1 MAIYRFQV
9 KDSTKNMTSA
19 IDHFDYVRREGEFA
33 PDHHDYINRDGN
45 FSNKEK
51 YEDLVY
57 KENCNMP
64 MFAKEDPMIFWKSSE
79 AFERDNGKTYTEF
92 EISLPH
98 EFTNTE
104 NIKLAKEFFNNIF
117 GKDFVYSF
125 ALHRKESSKDGID
138 NIHVHCMFCERKL
151 DGIERDPKTFFK
163 RANPKNV
170 RAGGC
175 KKDRK
180 WNAKNMPTIYR
191 KKWEVFLNK
200 ELEKHGIEKVSCE
213 TLKTQREVA
222 LKKGDKLKAE
232 LLDREPV
239 NINGMI
245 LMKLEKSGIESL
257 KEWEKEELENFERL
271 KEIKKIKE
279 EIYSYKLEMVKE
291 ETLDLSNEKDK
302 AKFNI
307 ENYIDQEALINYH
320 EKNIDKYT
328 ENISSDKLREIT
340 LDQMTKGEHS
350 KHLKEQEKYEELK
363 KERELTKEEEQLYL
377 DSARYTAKYKYDEKI
392 LGKVEAIEGKVK
404 EKYLGMIAQER
415 EKIDEIEKNSISIEV
430 IKIKDNTLILDTFEK
445 VKDEARKNI
454 SHLRTKQ
461 EEIKEIKKNLNEVY
475 NEKGKDFAFNLSSKG
490 EYLKDKRL
498 LEKLEDKINA
508 LQELRDKAGLFNF
521 KEKNSI
527 NNQVKAEEIKYKEL
541 QDKILEI
548 EGKDITKELKKIEET
563 FKKAMRNINRQE
575 REVSKAVA
583 FNYEKISIASKID
596 MELFSTQEKIA
607 VDLVKDEKTE
617 IEEFSERVEKVFFQE
632 AGKNILEVQEKNIKD
647 KALDKAVEELNKN
660 IDNNTQGTTSDLEE
674 KLLDKNLRNIKENSF
689 KNDRY
694 KYDLEQLKNLKDNE
708 KEEIYKVLNKKIK
721 EHQTKNY
728 EKLRIYKEIMEN
740 LKQPDQI
747 KEIKIQMKLTS
758 DNIKLYK
765 EIGSLADKYLIT
777 EKIKAIKEQV
787 KSKIKGKNKG
797 KEPSQ
802 TAIRRPTRLKGMKDV
817 ELNKDKRDKED
828 IEGTLQNL
836 LKAKVKEEEYER

>member
-1 MAIYRFQV
+1 MAIYRFQIT
-9 KDSTKNMTSA
+9 DSTKNKTSA
-19 IDHFDYVRREGEFA
+19 IDHFDYVRREGKFA
-33 PDHHDYINRDGN
+33 PDHHDYINREGN
-45 FSNKEK
+45 FSNKAK

-64 MFAKEDPMIFWKSSE
+64 MFAKEDPMVFWKSSE

-117 GKDFVYSF
+117 GKDFIYSF

-138 NIHVHCMFCERKL
+138 NVHVHCMFCERKL

-328 ENISSDKLREIT
+328 ENISPDKLREIT

-392 LGKVEAIEGKVK
+392 LGKVVAIEGKVK
-404 EKYLGMIAQER
+404 EKYLRMIAQER
-415 EKIDEIEKNSISIEV
+415 EKIDEIEKNSISIEA

-475 NEKGKDFAFNLSSKG
+475 NEKGKDFAYNLISKG
-490 EYLKDKRL
+490 EYLKNKRL
-498 LEKLEDKINA
+498 FEKSKNKLNA
-508 LQELRDKAGLFNF
+508 LQELRDKAGLFDFNAKKSIDKDIANEKLKNF
-521 KEKNSI
+521 
-527 NNQVKAEEIKYKEL
+527 EIKERL
-541 QDKILEI
+541 NKIEA
-548 EGKDITKELKKIEET
+548 KDITKELKKVEES
-563 FKKAMRNINRQE
+563 FKNAVRNINKQE

-583 FNYEKISIASKID
+583 FNFEKISIVSKID
-596 MELFSTQEKIA
+596 MELFSTQEKIV
-607 VDLVKDEKTE
+607 VDLVKDEKVE
-617 IEEFSERVEKVFFQE
+617 IEEFSKKVEKVFFQE
-632 AGKNILEVQEKNIKD
+632 ASKNILEVQEKDIKD
-647 KALDKAVEELNKN
+647 KAFNKAVEELNKN
-660 IDNNTQGTTSDLEE
+660 IAENTQGTTSDIEE
-674 KLLDKNLRNIKENSF
+674 KLLDKNLRNIKEKKF

-694 KYDLEQLKNLKDNE
+694 KYELEQLKNLKDDE
-708 KEEIYKVLNKKIK
+708 KEVVYMALNKKIK

-728 EKLRIYKEIMEN
+728 EKLRIYKEIIEN
-740 LKQPDQI
+740 SKQPEQI

-758 DNIKLYK
+758 DSIKLYK
-765 EIGSLADKYLIT
+765 EIGTLADKYLMTDKIET
-777 EKIKAIKEQV
+777 LKEKAKE
-787 KSKIKGKNKG
+787 KSKNISRGM
-797 KEPSQ
+797 EPVRK
-802 TAIRRPTRLKGMKDV
+802 RREDHVRGMKDI
-817 ELNKDKRDKED
+817 ELNKKKKDKED
-828 IEGTLQNL
+828 IEGTLQSL
-836 LKAKVKEEEYER
+836 LKTKEDEYER

>member
-1 MAIYRFQV
+1 MAIYRFQI
-9 KDSTKNMTSA
+9 KDSTKNKTSA
-19 IDHFDYVRREGEFA
+19 IDHFDYVRREGKFA
-33 PDHHDYINRDGN
+33 PDHHDYINREGN

-79 AFERDNGKTYTEF
+79 AFERDNGRTYTEF

-98 EFTNTE
+98 EFTDNE
-104 NIKLAKEFFNNIF
+104 NIKLAKEFLNDIF
-117 GKDFVYSF
+117 GKDFIYSF

-328 ENISSDKLREIT
+328 ENISPDKLREIT

-392 LGKVEAIEGKVK
+392 LGKVVAIEGKVK

-415 EKIDEIEKNSISIEV
+415 EKIDEIEKNSISIEA

-475 NEKGKDFAFNLSSKG
+475 NEKGKDFAYNLISKG
-490 EYLKDKRL
+490 EYLKNKRL
-498 LEKLEDKINA
+498 FEKSKNKLNA
-508 LQELRDKAGLFNF
+508 LQELRDKAGLFDFNAKKSIDKDIANEKLKNF
-521 KEKNSI
+521 
-527 NNQVKAEEIKYKEL
+527 EIKERL
-541 QDKILEI
+541 NKIEA
-548 EGKDITKELKKIEET
+548 KDITKELKKVEES
-563 FKKAMRNINRQE
+563 FKNAVRNINKQE

-583 FNYEKISIASKID
+583 FNFEKISIVSKID
-596 MELFSTQEKIA
+596 MELFSTQEKIV
-607 VDLVKDEKTE
+607 VDLVKDEKVE
-617 IEEFSERVEKVFFQE
+617 IEEFSKKVEKVFFQE
-632 AGKNILEVQEKNIKD
+632 ASKNILEVQEKDIKD
-647 KALDKAVEELNKN
+647 KAFNKAVEELNKN
-660 IDNNTQGTTSDLEE
+660 IAENTQGTTSDIEE
-674 KLLDKNLRNIKENSF
+674 KLLDKNLRNIKEKKF

-694 KYDLEQLKNLKDNE
+694 KYELEQLKNLKDDE
-708 KEEIYKVLNKKIK
+708 KEVVYMALNKKIK

-728 EKLRIYKEIMEN
+728 EKLRIYKEIIEN
-740 LKQPDQI
+740 SKQPEQI

-758 DNIKLYK
+758 DSIKLYK
-765 EIGSLADKYLIT
+765 EIGTLADKYLMTDKIET
-777 EKIKAIKEQV
+777 LKEKAKE
-787 KSKIKGKNKG
+787 KSKNISRGM
-797 KEPSQ
+797 EPVRK
-802 TAIRRPTRLKGMKDV
+802 RREDHVRGMKDI
-817 ELNKDKRDKED
+817 ELNKKKKDKED
-828 IEGTLQNL
+828 IEGTLQSL
-836 LKAKVKEEEYER
+836 LKTKEDEYER

>member
-19 IDHFDYVRREGEFA
+19 IDHFDYVRREGKFA
-33 PDHHDYINRDGN
+33 PDHHDYINREGN

-79 AFERDNGKTYTEF
+79 AFERDNGRTYTEF
-92 EISLPH
+92 EISLPY
-98 EFTNTE
+98 EFTDIE
-104 NIKLAKEFFNNIF
+104 NIKLAKEFLNDTF

-180 WNAKNMPTIYR
+180 WNAKNMPTVYR

-213 TLKTQREVA
+213 SLNTQREEA

-245 LMKLEKSGIESL
+245 LIKLEKNGIESL

-279 EIYSYKLEMVKE
+279 EIYSYKVEMVKE

-350 KHLKEQEKYEELK
+350 KHLKEQMKYEELK
-363 KERELTKEEEQLYL
+363 KERELTKEEEQFYL

-392 LGKVEAIEGKVK
+392 LGKVITVEEKIK
-404 EKYLGMIAQER
+404 EKYLGMISKER
-415 EKIDEIEKNSISIEV
+415 EKIDEIEKNSISIEA
-430 IKIKDNTLILDTFEK
+430 IKIRDNTLILDIFEK

-454 SHLRTKQ
+454 SNLRTKQ
-461 EEIKEIKKNLNEVY
+461 EEIKEIKKNLNEIYEENVKEFSY
-475 NEKGKDFAFNLSSKG
+475 NLASQG
-490 EYLKDKRL
+490 EYLKDKKL
-498 LEKLEDKINA
+498 LAKSEDKLNA
-508 LQELRDKAGLFNF
+508 LQELRDKTGLFDFNT
-521 KEKNSI
+521 KKSIDKDIANEKLKNL
-527 NNQVKAEEIKYKEL
+527 EIKERL
-541 QDKILEI
+541 NKIEA
-548 EGKDITKELKKIEET
+548 KDITKELKKVEGS
-563 FKKAMRNINRQE
+563 FKNAMRNINRQE

-596 MELFSTQEKIA
+596 IELFSTQEKIA
-607 VDLVKDEKTE
+607 VDLMKDEKIE
-617 IEEFSERVEKVFFQE
+617 IEEFSKRVEKVFFQE
-632 AGKNILEVQEKNIKD
+632 AGKNILEVQEKDLKD
-647 KALDKAVEELNKN
+647 KALDKAIEEFNKN
-660 IDNNTQGTTSDLEE
+660 ISNNTQGMTSDLEE
-674 KLLDKNLRNIKENSF
+674 KLLDKNLRNIKENRF

-708 KEEIYKVLNKKIK
+708 KEEIYMVLNKKIK

-728 EKLRIYKEIMEN
+728 EKLRIYKEIIEN
-740 LKQPDQI
+740 SKQPDQI

-758 DNIKLYK
+758 DSIKLYK
-765 EIGSLADKYLIT
+765 EIGSLTDKYLMTDKIEALK
-777 EKIKAIKEQV
+777 EKAKE
-787 KSKIKGKNKG
+787 KNKNISKSIDPVRKR
-797 KEPSQ
+797 KEDHV
-802 TAIRRPTRLKGMKDV
+802 RGMKDI
-817 ELNKDKRDKED
+817 ELSKKKRDKED
-828 IEGTLQNL
+828 IEGTLQSL
-836 LKAKVKEEEYER
+836 LKTKEDEYER

>member
-1 MAIYRFQV
+1 MAIYRFQIT
-9 KDSTKNMTSA
+9 DSTKNKTSA
-19 IDHFDYVRREGEFA
+19 IDHFDYVRREGKFA
-33 PDHHDYINRDGN
+33 PDHHDYINREGN
-45 FSNKEK
+45 FSNKAK

-64 MFAKEDPMIFWKSSE
+64 MFAKDDPMIFWKSSE

-125 ALHRKESSKDGID
+125 ALHRKGSSKDGID
-138 NIHVHCMFCERKL
+138 NVHVHCMFCERKL

-213 TLKTQREVA
+213 TLKTQREAA

-279 EIYSYKLEMVKE
+279 EIYSYKLEMGRE
-291 ETLDLSNEKDK
+291 EIFDLSNEKDK
-302 AKFNI
+302 AEFNI

-340 LDQMTKGEHS
+340 LDQMTKGEH
-350 KHLKEQEKYEELK
+350 KKYEELK

-392 LGKVEAIEGKVK
+392 LGKVVAIEGKVK

-415 EKIDEIEKNSISIEV
+415 DKIDEIEKNSISIEA

-475 NEKGKDFAFNLSSKG
+475 NEKGKDFAYNLISKG

-498 LEKLEDKINA
+498 FEKSKNKLNA
-508 LQELRDKAGLFNF
+508 LQELRDKAGLFDFNAKKSIDKDIANEKLKNF
-521 KEKNSI
+521 
-527 NNQVKAEEIKYKEL
+527 EIKERL
-541 QDKILEI
+541 NKIEA
-548 EGKDITKELKKIEET
+548 KDITKELKKVEGS
-563 FKKAMRNINRQE
+563 FKNAVRNINKQE
-575 REVSKAVA
+575 REISKAVA

-596 MELFSTQEKIA
+596 IELFSTQEKIA
-607 VDLVKDEKTE
+607 VDLLKDEKTE
-617 IEEFSERVEKVFFQE
+617 IEEFSKRVEKVFFQE
-632 AGKNILEVQEKNIKD
+632 AGKNILEVQEKDIKD
-647 KALDKAVEELNKN
+647 KAFDKAIEEFNKN
-660 IDNNTQGTTSDLEE
+660 IANNIQGTTSDIEE
-674 KLLDKNLRNIKENSF
+674 KILEKNLRNIKENRF
-689 KNDRY
+689 KNDR
-694 KYDLEQLKNLKDNE
+694 
-708 KEEIYKVLNKKIK
+708 
-721 EHQTKNY
+721 
-728 EKLRIYKEIMEN
+728 
-740 LKQPDQI
+740 
-747 KEIKIQMKLTS
+747 
-758 DNIKLYK
+758 
-765 EIGSLADKYLIT
+765 
-777 EKIKAIKEQV
+777 
-787 KSKIKGKNKG
+787 
-797 KEPSQ
+797 
-802 TAIRRPTRLKGMKDV
+802 
-817 ELNKDKRDKED
+817 
-828 IEGTLQNL
+828 
-836 LKAKVKEEEYER
+836 

>member
-1 MAIYRFQV
+1 MAIYRFQI
-9 KDSTKNMTSA
+9 KDSTKNKTSA
-19 IDHFDYVRREGEFA
+19 IDHFDYVRREGKFA

-64 MFAKEDPMIFWKSSE
+64 MFAKEDPMLFWKSSE

-138 NIHVHCMFCERKL
+138 NVHVHCMFCERKL

-163 RANPKNV
+163 RANPKNI

-245 LMKLEKSGIESL
+245 LMKLEKSGIELL

-328 ENISSDKLREIT
+328 ENISSDKLREIA

-350 KHLKEQEKYEELK
+350 KHLKEQMKYEELK

-377 DSARYTAKYKYDEKI
+377 DSARYTAKYKYDDKV
-392 LGKVEAIEGKVK
+392 LGKVITVEEKVK
-404 EKYLGMIAQER
+404 EKYLGMISKER
-415 EKIDEIEKNSISIEV
+415 EKIDEIEKNSISIEA
-430 IKIKDNTLILDTFEK
+430 IKIRDNTLILDTFEK

-454 SHLRTKQ
+454 SNLRTKQ

-475 NEKGKDFAFNLSSKG
+475 NEKGKDFAYNLISKG
-490 EYLKDKRL
+490 EYLKNKRL
-498 LEKLEDKINA
+498 LERSKDKLETLEEFRNNT
-508 LQELRDKAGLFNF
+508 GLFDF
-521 KEKNSI
+521 STRKSI
-527 NNQVKAEEIKYKEL
+527 E
-541 QDKILEI
+541 
-548 EGKDITKELKKIEET
+548 KDIKEEKLKYYETKERIDIIQKKDIAKELKKIEET
-563 FKKAMRNINRQE
+563 FKKAMRNINKQE

-583 FNYEKISIASKID
+583 FNFEKISIASKID
-596 MELFSTQEKIA
+596 MELFSTQEKIV
-607 VDLVKDEKTE
+607 VDLVKDEKVE
-617 IEEFSERVEKVFFQE
+617 IEEFSKKVEKVFFQE
-632 AGKNILEVQEKNIKD
+632 AGKNILEVQEKDIKD
-647 KALDKAVEELNKN
+647 KALNKAVEELNKN
-660 IDNNTQGTTSDLEE
+660 IADNTQGTTSDIEE
-674 KLLDKNLRNIKENSF
+674 KLLDKNLRNIKEKKF

-694 KYDLEQLKNLKDNE
+694 KYELEQLKNLNDNE
-708 KEEIYKVLNKKIK
+708 KEAVYMILNKKIK

-740 LKQPDQI
+740 SKEPEQI
-747 KEIKIQMKLTS
+747 KEIKKEMKITS
-758 DNIKLYK
+758 DSIKLYK
-765 EIGSLADKYLIT
+765 EIGSLTDKYLMTDKIEALK
-777 EKIKAIKEQV
+777 EKAKE
-787 KSKIKGKNKG
+787 KNKNISKSIDPVRKR
-797 KEPSQ
+797 KEDHV
-802 TAIRRPTRLKGMKDV
+802 RGMKDI
-817 ELNKDKRDKED
+817 ELSKKKRDKED
-828 IEGTLQNL
+828 IEGTLQSL
-836 LKAKVKEEEYER
+836 LKTKEDEYER

>member
-9 KDSTKNMTSA
+9 KDSTKNNTSA
-19 IDHFDYVRREGEFA
+19 IDHFDYVRREGKFA
-33 PDHHDYINRDGN
+33 PDHHDYINREGN

-79 AFERDNGKTYTEF
+79 AFERDNGRTYTEF
-92 EISLPH
+92 EISLPY
-98 EFTNTE
+98 EFTDTE
-104 NIKLAKEFFNNIF
+104 NIKLAKEFLNDTF

-180 WNAKNMPTIYR
+180 WNAKNMPTVYR

-213 TLKTQREVA
+213 SLNTQREEA

-232 LLDREPV
+232 LLDRKPV

-245 LMKLEKSGIESL
+245 LIKLEKNGIESL
-257 KEWEKEELENFERL
+257 KEWEREELENFERL

-291 ETLDLSNEKDK
+291 ETFDLSNEKDK
-302 AKFNI
+302 AEFNI

-328 ENISSDKLREIT
+328 ENISSDKLREIA

-350 KHLKEQEKYEELK
+350 KHLKEQMKYEELK

-377 DSARYTAKYKYDEKI
+377 DSARYTAKYKYDDKI
-392 LGKVEAIEGKVK
+392 LGKVITVEEKVK

-415 EKIDEIEKNSISIEV
+415 ERIDEIEKNSISIEA
-430 IKIKDNTLILDTFEK
+430 IKIRDNTLILDTFEK

-454 SHLRTKQ
+454 SNLRTKQ
-461 EEIKEIKKNLNEVY
+461 EDIKEIKKNLNEVY
-475 NEKGKDFAFNLSSKG
+475 NEKGKDFAFNLSSQG
-490 EYLKDKRL
+490 EYLKDKKL
-498 LEKLEDKINA
+498 LTKSEDKLNV
-508 LQELRDKAGLFNF
+508 LQELRDKTGLFDFNT
-521 KEKNSI
+521 KKSIDKDIANEKLKNL
-527 NNQVKAEEIKYKEL
+527 EIKERL
-541 QDKILEI
+541 NKIEA
-548 EGKDITKELKKIEET
+548 KDITKELKKVERS
-563 FKKAMRNINRQE
+563 FKNAMRNINKQE
-575 REVSKAVA
+575 REISKAVV
-583 FNYEKISIASKID
+583 FNFEKISIASKID
-596 MELFSTQEKIA
+596 VELFSTQEKIS
-607 VDLVKDEKTE
+607 VDLVKDEKIE
-617 IEEFSERVEKVFFQE
+617 IEEFSKRVEKVFFQE
-632 AGKNILEVQEKNIKD
+632 ADKNILEVQEKGLKD
-647 KALDKAVEELNKN
+647 KALDKAIEEFNKN
-660 IDNNTQGTTSDLEE
+660 ISNNTKGTTSDIEE
-674 KLLDKNLRNIKENSF
+674 KLLDKNLRNIKENRF

-694 KYDLEQLKNLKDNE
+694 KYELEQLKNLKDNE
-708 KEEIYKVLNKKIK
+708 KEEIYMVLNKKIK

-728 EKLRIYKEIMEN
+728 EKLRIYKEIIEN
-740 LKQPDQI
+740 SKQPDQI

-758 DNIKLYK
+758 DSIKLYK
-765 EIGSLADKYLIT
+765 EIGSLTDKYLMTDKIEALKEKT
-777 EKIKAIKEQV
+777 KEKNKNISKGIAPVRKIKEEHV
-787 KSKIKGKNKG
+787 
-797 KEPSQ
+797 
-802 TAIRRPTRLKGMKDV
+802 RGMKDI
-817 ELNKDKRDKED
+817 ELSKKKRDKEE
-828 IEGTLQNL
+828 IEGTLQSL
-836 LKAKVKEEEYER
+836 LKTKEDEYER

>member
-9 KDSTKNMTSA
+9 KDSTKNNTSA
-19 IDHFDYVRREGEFA
+19 IDHFDYVRREGKFA
-33 PDHHDYINRDGN
+33 PDHHDYINREGN

-64 MFAKEDPMIFWKSSE
+64 IFAKEDPMIFWKSSE
-79 AFERDNGKTYTEF
+79 AFERDNGRTYTEF
-92 EISLPH
+92 EISLPY
-98 EFTNTE
+98 EFTDIE
-104 NIKLAKEFFNNIF
+104 NIKLAKEFLNDTF

-180 WNAKNMPTIYR
+180 WNAKNMPTVYR

-213 TLKTQREVA
+213 SLNTQREEA

-245 LMKLEKSGIESL
+245 LIKLEKNGIESL
-257 KEWEKEELENFERL
+257 KNWEKEELENFERL

-302 AKFNI
+302 AEFNI

-328 ENISSDKLREIT
+328 ENISSDKLREIA

-350 KHLKEQEKYEELK
+350 KHLKEQMKYEELK
-363 KERELTKEEEQLYL
+363 KEKELTKEEEQLYL
-377 DSARYTAKYKYDEKI
+377 DSARYTAKYKYDDKI
-392 LGKVEAIEGKVK
+392 LGKVITVEEKVK

-415 EKIDEIEKNSISIEV
+415 ERIDEIEKNSISIEA
-430 IKIKDNTLILDTFEK
+430 IKIRDNTLILDTFEK

-454 SHLRTKQ
+454 SNLRTKQ
-461 EEIKEIKKNLNEVY
+461 EDIKGIKKNLNEVY
-475 NEKGKDFAFNLSSKG
+475 NEKGKDFAFNLSSQG
-490 EYLKDKRL
+490 GYLKDKKL
-498 LEKLEDKINA
+498 LTKSEDKLNT
-508 LQELRDKAGLFNF
+508 LQELRDKAGLFDFNT
-521 KEKNSI
+521 KKSIDKDIANEKLKNL
-527 NNQVKAEEIKYKEL
+527 EIKERL
-541 QDKILEI
+541 NKIEA
-548 EGKDITKELKKIEET
+548 KDITKELKKIEEN
-563 FKKAMRNINRQE
+563 FKKAIRNINKQE

-583 FNYEKISIASKID
+583 FNFEKISIASKID
-596 MELFSTQEKIA
+596 MELFSTQEKIS

-617 IEEFSERVEKVFFQE
+617 IDEFSKKVEKAFFQE
-632 AGKNILEVQEKNIKD
+632 AGKNILEVQEKALKD
-647 KALDKAVEELNKN
+647 KALDKAIEEFNKN
-660 IDNNTQGTTSDLEE
+660 ISNNTKGTTSDIEE
-674 KLLDKNLRNIKENSF
+674 KLLDKNLRNIKENRF

-708 KEEIYKVLNKKIK
+708 KEEIYMVLNKKIK
-721 EHQTKNY
+721 EHQIKNY
-728 EKLRIYKEIMEN
+728 EKLRIYKEIIEN
-740 LKQPDQI
+740 SKQPDQI

-758 DNIKLYK
+758 DSIKLYK
-765 EIGSLADKYLIT
+765 EIGSLTDKYLMTDKIEALK
-777 EKIKAIKEQV
+777 EKTKE
-787 KSKIKGKNKG
+787 KNKNISKG
-797 KEPSQ
+797 IAPVRKRKEDHV
-802 TAIRRPTRLKGMKDV
+802 RGMKDI
-817 ELNKDKRDKED
+817 ELSKKKRDKED
-828 IEGTLQNL
+828 IEGTLQSL
-836 LKAKVKEEEYER
+836 LKTKEDEYER

>member
-19 IDHFDYVRREGEFA
+19 IDHFDYVRREGKFA
-33 PDHHDYINRDGN
+33 PDHHDYINREGN

-64 MFAKEDPMIFWKSSE
+64 MFAKEDPMLFWKSSE
-79 AFERDNGKTYTEF
+79 AFERDNGRTYTEF

-98 EFTNTE
+98 EFTDTE
-104 NIKLAKEFFNNIF
+104 NIKLAKEFLNDTF

-138 NIHVHCMFCERKL
+138 NVHCMFCERKL

-163 RANPKNV
+163 RANPKNI

-180 WNAKNMPTIYR
+180 WNAKNMPTVYR

-213 TLKTQREVA
+213 SLNTQREEA

-245 LMKLEKSGIESL
+245 LIKLEKNGIESL

-279 EIYSYKLEMVKE
+279 EIYSYKVEMVKE

-328 ENISSDKLREIT
+328 VNISSDKLREIA

-350 KHLKEQEKYEELK
+350 KRLKEQMEYEELK

-377 DSARYTAKYKYDEKI
+377 DSARYTAKYKYDDKI
-392 LGKVEAIEGKVK
+392 LGKVITVEEKVK
-404 EKYLGMIAQER
+404 EKYLGMISKER
-415 EKIDEIEKNSISIEV
+415 EKIDEIEKNSISIEA
-430 IKIKDNTLILDTFEK
+430 IKIRDNTLILDTFEK

-454 SHLRTKQ
+454 SNLRTKQ

-475 NEKGKDFAFNLSSKG
+475 NKKGKDFAFNLTSQG
-490 EYLKDKRL
+490 EYLKDKKL
-498 LEKLEDKINA
+498 LTKSEDKLNT
-508 LQELRDKAGLFNF
+508 LQELRDKAGLFDFNT
-521 KEKNSI
+521 KKSIDKDIANEKLKNL
-527 NNQVKAEEIKYKEL
+527 EIKERL
-541 QDKILEI
+541 NKIEA
-548 EGKDITKELKKIEET
+548 KDITKELKKIEEN
-563 FKKAMRNINRQE
+563 FKKAIRNINKQE

-583 FNYEKISIASKID
+583 FNFEKISIASKMDI
-596 MELFSTQEKIA
+596 ELFSTQEKIA

-647 KALDKAVEELNKN
+647 KALDKAMEELNKN
-660 IDNNTQGTTSDLEE
+660 IDNNTQGTTSNLEG
-674 KLLDKNLRNIKENSF
+674 KLLDKNLRNIKENRF

-708 KEEIYKVLNKKIK
+708 KEEIYMALNKKIK

-728 EKLRIYKEIMEN
+728 EKMRIYKEIMEN
-740 LKQPDQI
+740 SKEPEQI
-747 KEIKIQMKLTS
+747 KEIKKEMKITS
-758 DNIKLYK
+758 DSIKLYK
-765 EIGSLADKYLIT
+765 EIGSLTDKYLMTDKIEALK
-777 EKIKAIKEQV
+777 EKTKE
-787 KSKIKGKNKG
+787 KNKNISKG
-797 KEPSQ
+797 IAPVRKRKEDHV
-802 TAIRRPTRLKGMKDV
+802 RGMKDI
-817 ELNKDKRDKED
+817 ELSKKKRDKED
-828 IEGTLQNL
+828 IEGTLQSL
-836 LKAKVKEEEYER
+836 LKTKEDEYER

>member
-19 IDHFDYVRREGEFA
+19 IDHFDYVRREGKFA
-33 PDHHDYINRDGN
+33 PDHHDYINREGN

-64 MFAKEDPMIFWKSSE
+64 MFAKEDPMLFWKSSE
-79 AFERDNGKTYTEF
+79 AFERDNGRTYTEF

-98 EFTNTE
+98 EFTDTE
-104 NIKLAKEFFNNIF
+104 NIKLAKEFLNDTF

-138 NIHVHCMFCERKL
+138 NVHVHCMFCERKL

-163 RANPKNV
+163 RANPKNI

-180 WNAKNMPTIYR
+180 WNAKNMPTVYR

-213 TLKTQREVA
+213 SLNTQREEA

-245 LMKLEKSGIESL
+245 LIKLEKNGIESL

-279 EIYSYKLEMVKE
+279 EIYSYKVEMVKE

-328 ENISSDKLREIT
+328 VNISSDKLREIA

-350 KHLKEQEKYEELK
+350 KRLKEQMEYEELK

-377 DSARYTAKYKYDEKI
+377 DSARYTAKYKYDDKI
-392 LGKVEAIEGKVK
+392 LGKVITVEEKVK
-404 EKYLGMIAQER
+404 EKYLGMISKER
-415 EKIDEIEKNSISIEV
+415 EKIDEIEKNSISIEA
-430 IKIKDNTLILDTFEK
+430 IKIRDNTLILDTFEK

-454 SHLRTKQ
+454 SNLRTKQ

-475 NEKGKDFAFNLSSKG
+475 NKKGKDFAFNLTSQG
-490 EYLKDKRL
+490 EYLKDKKL
-498 LEKLEDKINA
+498 LTKSEDKLNT
-508 LQELRDKAGLFNF
+508 LQELRDKAGLFDFNT
-521 KEKNSI
+521 KKSIDKDIANEKLKNL
-527 NNQVKAEEIKYKEL
+527 EIKERL
-541 QDKILEI
+541 NKIEA
-548 EGKDITKELKKIEET
+548 KDITKELKKIEEN
-563 FKKAMRNINRQE
+563 FKKAIRNINKQE

-583 FNYEKISIASKID
+583 FNFEKISIASKMDI
-596 MELFSTQEKIA
+596 ELFSTQEKIA

-647 KALDKAVEELNKN
+647 KALDKAMEELNKN
-660 IDNNTQGTTSDLEE
+660 IDNNTQGTTSNLEG
-674 KLLDKNLRNIKENSF
+674 KLLDKNLRNIKENRF

-708 KEEIYKVLNKKIK
+708 KEEIYMALNKKIK

-728 EKLRIYKEIMEN
+728 EKMRIYKEIMEN
-740 LKQPDQI
+740 SKEPEQI
-747 KEIKIQMKLTS
+747 KEIKKEMKITS
-758 DNIKLYK
+758 DSIKLYK
-765 EIGSLADKYLIT
+765 EIGSLTDKYLMTDKIEALK
-777 EKIKAIKEQV
+777 EKTKE
-787 KSKIKGKNKG
+787 KNKNISKG
-797 KEPSQ
+797 IAPVRKRKEDHV
-802 TAIRRPTRLKGMKDV
+802 RGMKDI
-817 ELNKDKRDKED
+817 ELSKKKRDKED
-828 IEGTLQNL
+828 IEGTLQSL
-836 LKAKVKEEEYER
+836 LKTKEDEYKR

>member
-19 IDHFDYVRREGEFA
+19 IDHFDYVRREGKFA
-33 PDHHDYINRDGN
+33 PDHHDYINREGN

-64 MFAKEDPMIFWKSSE
+64 MFAKEDPMLFWKSSE
-79 AFERDNGKTYTEF
+79 AFERDNGRTYTEF

-98 EFTNTE
+98 EFTDTE
-104 NIKLAKEFFNNIF
+104 NIKLAKEFLNDTF

-138 NIHVHCMFCERKL
+138 NVHVHCMFCERKL

-163 RANPKNV
+163 RANPKNI

-180 WNAKNMPTIYR
+180 WNAKNMPTVYR

-213 TLKTQREVA
+213 SLNTQREEA

-245 LMKLEKSGIESL
+245 LIKLEKNGIESL

-302 AKFNI
+302 AEFNI
-307 ENYIDQEALINYH
+307 ENYIEQEALINYH

-328 ENISSDKLREIT
+328 ENISSDKLREIA

-350 KHLKEQEKYEELK
+350 KHLKEQMKYEELK

-377 DSARYTAKYKYDEKI
+377 DSARYTAKYKYDDKI
-392 LGKVEAIEGKVK
+392 LGKVITVEEKVK
-404 EKYLGMIAQER
+404 EKYLGMISKER
-415 EKIDEIEKNSISIEV
+415 EKIDEIEKNSISIEA
-430 IKIKDNTLILDTFEK
+430 IKIRDNTLILDTFEK

-454 SHLRTKQ
+454 SNLRTKQ

-475 NEKGKDFAFNLSSKG
+475 NKKGKDFAFNLTSQG
-490 EYLKDKRL
+490 EYLKDKKL
-498 LEKLEDKINA
+498 LTKSEDKLNT
-508 LQELRDKAGLFNF
+508 LQELRDKAGLFDFNT
-521 KEKNSI
+521 KKSIDKDIANEKLKNL
-527 NNQVKAEEIKYKEL
+527 EIKERL
-541 QDKILEI
+541 NKIEA
-548 EGKDITKELKKIEET
+548 KDITKELKKIEEN
-563 FKKAMRNINRQE
+563 FKKAIRNINKQE

-583 FNYEKISIASKID
+583 FNFEKISIASKMDI
-596 MELFSTQEKIA
+596 ELFSTQEKIA

-647 KALDKAVEELNKN
+647 KALDKAMEELNKN
-660 IDNNTQGTTSDLEE
+660 IDNNTQGTTSNLEG
-674 KLLDKNLRNIKENSF
+674 KLLDKNLRNIKENRF

-708 KEEIYKVLNKKIK
+708 KEEIYMALNKKIK

-728 EKLRIYKEIMEN
+728 EKMRIYEEIMEN
-740 LKQPDQI
+740 SKEPEQI
-747 KEIKIQMKLTS
+747 KEIKKEMKITS
-758 DNIKLYK
+758 DSIKLYK
-765 EIGSLADKYLIT
+765 EIGSLTDKYLMTDKIEALK
-777 EKIKAIKEQV
+777 EKTKE
-787 KSKIKGKNKG
+787 KNKNISKG
-797 KEPSQ
+797 IAPVRKRKEDHV
-802 TAIRRPTRLKGMKDV
+802 RGMKDI
-817 ELNKDKRDKED
+817 ELSKKKRDKED
-828 IEGTLQNL
+828 IEGTLQSL
-836 LKAKVKEEEYER
+836 LKTKEDEYER

>member
-19 IDHFDYVRREGEFA
+19 IDHFDYVRREGKFA
-33 PDHHDYINRDGN
+33 PDHHDYINREGN

-64 MFAKEDPMIFWKSSE
+64 MFAKEDPMLFWKSSE
-79 AFERDNGKTYTEF
+79 AFERDNGRTYTEF

-98 EFTNTE
+98 EFTDTE
-104 NIKLAKEFFNNIF
+104 NIKLAKEFLNDTF

-138 NIHVHCMFCERKL
+138 NVHVHCMFCERKL

-163 RANPKNV
+163 RANPKNI

-180 WNAKNMPTIYR
+180 WNAKNMPTVYR

-213 TLKTQREVA
+213 SLNTQREEA

-232 LLDREPV
+232 LLDREPA

-245 LMKLEKSGIESL
+245 LIKLEKNGIESL

-279 EIYSYKLEMVKE
+279 EIYSYKVEMVKE

-328 ENISSDKLREIT
+328 VNISSDKLREIA

-350 KHLKEQEKYEELK
+350 KRLKEQMEYEELK

-377 DSARYTAKYKYDEKI
+377 DSARYTAKYKYDDKI
-392 LGKVEAIEGKVK
+392 LGKVITVEEKVK
-404 EKYLGMIAQER
+404 EKYLGMISKER
-415 EKIDEIEKNSISIEV
+415 EKIDEIEKNSISIEA
-430 IKIKDNTLILDTFEK
+430 IKIRDNTLILDTFEK

-454 SHLRTKQ
+454 SNLRTKQ

-475 NEKGKDFAFNLSSKG
+475 NKKGKDFAFNLTSQG
-490 EYLKDKRL
+490 EYLKDKKL
-498 LEKLEDKINA
+498 LTKSEDKLNT
-508 LQELRDKAGLFNF
+508 LQELRDKAGLFDFNT
-521 KEKNSI
+521 KKSIDKDIANEKLKNL
-527 NNQVKAEEIKYKEL
+527 EIKERL
-541 QDKILEI
+541 NKIEA
-548 EGKDITKELKKIEET
+548 KDITKELKKIEEN
-563 FKKAMRNINRQE
+563 FKKAIRNINKQE

-583 FNYEKISIASKID
+583 FNFEKISIASKMDI
-596 MELFSTQEKIA
+596 ELFSTQEKIA

-647 KALDKAVEELNKN
+647 KALDKAMEELNKN
-660 IDNNTQGTTSDLEE
+660 IDNNTQGTTSNLEG
-674 KLLDKNLRNIKENSF
+674 KLLDKNLRNIKENRF

-708 KEEIYKVLNKKIK
+708 KEEIYMALNKKIK

-728 EKLRIYKEIMEN
+728 EKMRIYKEIMEN
-740 LKQPDQI
+740 SKEPEQI
-747 KEIKIQMKLTS
+747 KEIKKEMKITS
-758 DNIKLYK
+758 DSIKLYK
-765 EIGSLADKYLIT
+765 EIGSLTDKYLMTDKIEALK
-777 EKIKAIKEQV
+777 EKTKE
-787 KSKIKGKNKG
+787 KNKNISKG
-797 KEPSQ
+797 IAPVRKRKEDHV
-802 TAIRRPTRLKGMKDV
+802 RGMKDI
-817 ELNKDKRDKED
+817 ELSKKKRDKED
-828 IEGTLQNL
+828 IEGTLQSL
-836 LKAKVKEEEYER
+836 LKTKEDEYER

>member
-1 MAIYRFQV
+1 MAIYRFQI
-9 KDSTKNMTSA
+9 KDSTKNKTSA
-19 IDHFDYVRREGEFA
+19 IDHFDYVRREGKFA
-33 PDHHDYINRDGN
+33 PDHHDYINREGN

-98 EFTNTE
+98 EFTDNE
-104 NIKLAKEFFNNIF
+104 NIKLAKEFLNDIF
-117 GKDFVYSF
+117 GKDFIYSF

-328 ENISSDKLREIT
+328 ENISPDKLREIT

-392 LGKVEAIEGKVK
+392 LGKVVAIEGKVK

-415 EKIDEIEKNSISIEV
+415 EKIDEIEKNSISIEA

-475 NEKGKDFAFNLSSKG
+475 NEKGKDFAYNLISKG
-490 EYLKDKRL
+490 EYLKNKRL
-498 LEKLEDKINA
+498 FEKSKNKLNA
-508 LQELRDKAGLFNF
+508 LQELRDKAGLFDFNAKKSIDKDIANEKLKNF
-521 KEKNSI
+521 
-527 NNQVKAEEIKYKEL
+527 EIKERL
-541 QDKILEI
+541 NKIEA
-548 EGKDITKELKKIEET
+548 KDITKELKKVEES
-563 FKKAMRNINRQE
+563 FKNAVRNINKQE

-583 FNYEKISIASKID
+583 FNFEKISIVSKID
-596 MELFSTQEKIA
+596 MELFSTQEKIV
-607 VDLVKDEKTE
+607 VDLVKDEKVE
-617 IEEFSERVEKVFFQE
+617 IEEFSKKVEKVFFQE
-632 AGKNILEVQEKNIKD
+632 ASKNILEVQEKDIKD
-647 KALDKAVEELNKN
+647 KAFNKAVEELNKN
-660 IDNNTQGTTSDLEE
+660 IAENTQGTTSDIEE
-674 KLLDKNLRNIKENSF
+674 KLLDKNLRNIKEKKF

-694 KYDLEQLKNLKDNE
+694 KYELEQLKNLKDDE
-708 KEEIYKVLNKKIK
+708 KEVVYMALNKKIK

-728 EKLRIYKEIMEN
+728 EKLRIYKEIIEN
-740 LKQPDQI
+740 SKQPEQI

-758 DNIKLYK
+758 DSIKLYK
-765 EIGSLADKYLIT
+765 EIGTLADKYLMTDKIET
-777 EKIKAIKEQV
+777 LKEKAKE
-787 KSKIKGKNKG
+787 KSKNISRGM
-797 KEPSQ
+797 EPVRK
-802 TAIRRPTRLKGMKDV
+802 RREDHVRGMKDI
-817 ELNKDKRDKED
+817 ELNKKKKDKED
-828 IEGTLQNL
+828 IEGTLQSL
-836 LKAKVKEEEYER
+836 LKTKEDEYER

>member
-19 IDHFDYVRREGEFA
+19 IDHFDYVRREGKFA
-33 PDHHDYINRDGN
+33 PDHHDYINREGN

-79 AFERDNGKTYTEF
+79 AFERDNGRTYTEF
-92 EISLPH
+92 EISLPY
-98 EFTNTE
+98 ELTDTE
-104 NIKLAKEFFNNIF
+104 NIKLAKEFLNDTF

-180 WNAKNMPTIYR
+180 WNAKNMPTVYR

-213 TLKTQREVA
+213 SLNTQIEEA

-245 LMKLEKSGIESL
+245 LIKLEKNGIESL

-279 EIYSYKLEMVKE
+279 EIYSYKLEMIKE
-291 ETLDLSNEKDK
+291 ETLNLSNEKDK
-302 AKFNI
+302 AEFNI

-328 ENISSDKLREIT
+328 ENISSDKLREIA

-350 KHLKEQEKYEELK
+350 KHLKEQMKYEELK

-392 LGKVEAIEGKVK
+392 LGKVITVEEKIK
-404 EKYLGMIAQER
+404 EKYLGMISKER
-415 EKIDEIEKNSISIEV
+415 EKIDEIEKNSISIEA
-430 IKIKDNTLILDTFEK
+430 IKIRDNTLILDTFEK

-454 SHLRTKQ
+454 SNLRTKQ
-461 EEIKEIKKNLNEVY
+461 EDIKGIKKNLNEVY
-475 NEKGKDFAFNLSSKG
+475 NEKGKDFAFNLSSQG
-490 EYLKDKRL
+490 EYLKDKKL
-498 LEKLEDKINA
+498 LTKSEDKLNA
-508 LQELRDKAGLFNF
+508 LQELRDKTGLFDFNT
-521 KEKNSI
+521 KKSIDKDIANEKLKSL
-527 NNQVKAEEIKYKEL
+527 EIKERL
-541 QDKILEI
+541 NKIEA
-548 EGKDITKELKKIEET
+548 KDITKELKKVEGN
-563 FKKAMRNINRQE
+563 FKNAMRNINKQE

-583 FNYEKISIASKID
+583 FNFEKISIASKID
-596 MELFSTQEKIA
+596 IELFSTQEKIA
-607 VDLVKDEKTE
+607 VDLVKDEKIE
-617 IEEFSERVEKVFFQE
+617 IEEFSKRVEKVFFQE
-632 AGKNILEVQEKNIKD
+632 AGKNILEVQEKGLKD
-647 KALDKAVEELNKN
+647 KALDKAIEEFNKN
-660 IDNNTQGTTSDLEE
+660 ISNNTKGTTSDIEE
-674 KLLDKNLRNIKENSF
+674 KLLDKNLRNIKENRF

-708 KEEIYKVLNKKIK
+708 KEEIYMVLNKKIK

-728 EKLRIYKEIMEN
+728 EKLRIYKEIIEN
-740 LKQPDQI
+740 SKQPEQI

-758 DNIKLYK
+758 DSIKLYK
-765 EIGSLADKYLIT
+765 EIGSLTDKYLMTDKIEALK
-777 EKIKAIKEQV
+777 EKAKE
-787 KSKIKGKNKG
+787 KNKNISKSIDPVRKR
-797 KEPSQ
+797 KEDHV
-802 TAIRRPTRLKGMKDV
+802 RGMKDI
-817 ELNKDKRDKED
+817 ELSKKKRDKED
-828 IEGTLQNL
+828 IEGTLQSL
-836 LKAKVKEEEYER
+836 LKTKEDEYER

>member
-9 KDSTKNMTSA
+9 KDSTKNNTSA

-33 PDHHDYINRDGN
+33 PDHQDYINRDGN

-79 AFERDNGKTYTEF
+79 AFERDNGRTYTEF
-92 EISLPH
+92 EISLPY
-98 EFTNTE
+98 EFTDTE
-104 NIKLAKEFFNNIF
+104 NIKLAKEFLNDTF

-180 WNAKNMPTIYR
+180 WNAKNMPTVYR

-213 TLKTQREVA
+213 SLNTQREEA

-245 LMKLEKSGIESL
+245 LIKLEKNGIESL

-302 AKFNI
+302 AEFNI

-328 ENISSDKLREIT
+328 ENISSDKLREIA

-350 KHLKEQEKYEELK
+350 KHLKEQMKYEELK

-392 LGKVEAIEGKVK
+392 LGKVITVEEKIK
-404 EKYLGMIAQER
+404 EKYLGMISKER
-415 EKIDEIEKNSISIEV
+415 EKIDEIEKNSISIEA
-430 IKIKDNTLILDTFEK
+430 IKIRDNTLILDTFEK

-454 SHLRTKQ
+454 SNLRTKQ
-461 EEIKEIKKNLNEVY
+461 EDIKGIKKNLNEVY
-475 NEKGKDFAFNLSSKG
+475 NEKGKDFAFNLSSQG
-490 EYLKDKRL
+490 EYLKDKKL
-498 LEKLEDKINA
+498 LTKSEDKLNA
-508 LQELRDKAGLFNF
+508 LQELKDKTGLFDFNT
-521 KEKNSI
+521 KKSIDKDIANEKLKNL
-527 NNQVKAEEIKYKEL
+527 EIKERL
-541 QDKILEI
+541 NKIEA
-548 EGKDITKELKKIEET
+548 KDITKELKKVERS
-563 FKKAMRNINRQE
+563 FKNAMRNINKQE
-575 REVSKAVA
+575 REISKAVA
-583 FNYEKISIASKID
+583 FNFEKISIASKID
-596 MELFSTQEKIA
+596 IELFSTQEKIA
-607 VDLVKDEKTE
+607 VDLVKDEKIE
-617 IEEFSERVEKVFFQE
+617 IEEFSKRVEKVFFQE
-632 AGKNILEVQEKNIKD
+632 AGKNILEVQEKGLKD
-647 KALDKAVEELNKN
+647 KALDKAIEEFNKN
-660 IDNNTQGTTSDLEE
+660 ISNNTKGTTSDIEE
-674 KLLDKNLRNIKENSF
+674 KLLDKNLRNIKENKF

-708 KEEIYKVLNKKIK
+708 KEEIYMVLNKKIK

-728 EKLRIYKEIMEN
+728 EKLRIYKEIIEN
-740 LKQPDQI
+740 SKQPEQI

-758 DNIKLYK
+758 DSIKLYK
-765 EIGSLADKYLIT
+765 EIGSLTDKYLMTDKIEALK
-777 EKIKAIKEQV
+777 EKAKE
-787 KSKIKGKNKG
+787 KNKNISKSIDPVRKR
-797 KEPSQ
+797 KEDHV
-802 TAIRRPTRLKGMKDV
+802 RGMKDI
-817 ELNKDKRDKED
+817 ELSKKKRDKED
-828 IEGTLQNL
+828 IEGTLQSL
-836 LKAKVKEEEYER
+836 LKTKEDEYER

>member
-19 IDHFDYVRREGEFA
+19 IDHFDYVRREGKFA
-33 PDHHDYINRDGN
+33 PDHHDYINREGN

-64 MFAKEDPMIFWKSSE
+64 MFAKEDPMLFWKSSE
-79 AFERDNGKTYTEF
+79 AFERDNGRTYTEF

-98 EFTNTE
+98 EFTDTE
-104 NIKLAKEFFNNIF
+104 NIKLAKEFLNDTF

-138 NIHVHCMFCERKL
+138 NVHVHCMFCERKL

-163 RANPKNV
+163 RANPKNI

-180 WNAKNMPTIYR
+180 WNAKNMPTVYR

-213 TLKTQREVA
+213 SLNIQREEA

-245 LMKLEKSGIESL
+245 LIKLEKNGIESL

-279 EIYSYKLEMVKE
+279 EIYSYKVEMVKE

-328 ENISSDKLREIT
+328 VNISSDKLREIA

-350 KHLKEQEKYEELK
+350 KRLKEQMEYEELK

-377 DSARYTAKYKYDEKI
+377 DSARYTAKYKYDDKI
-392 LGKVEAIEGKVK
+392 LGKVITVEEKVK
-404 EKYLGMIAQER
+404 EKYLGMISKER
-415 EKIDEIEKNSISIEV
+415 EKIDEIEKNSISIEA
-430 IKIKDNTLILDTFEK
+430 IKIRDNTLILDTFEK

-454 SHLRTKQ
+454 SNLRTKQ

-475 NEKGKDFAFNLSSKG
+475 NKKGKDFAFNLTSQG
-490 EYLKDKRL
+490 EYLKDKKL
-498 LEKLEDKINA
+498 LTKSEDKLNT
-508 LQELRDKAGLFNF
+508 LQELRDKAGLFDFNT
-521 KEKNSI
+521 KKSIDKDIANEKLKNL
-527 NNQVKAEEIKYKEL
+527 EIKERL
-541 QDKILEI
+541 NKIEA
-548 EGKDITKELKKIEET
+548 KDITKELKKIEEN
-563 FKKAMRNINRQE
+563 FKKAIRNINKQE

-583 FNYEKISIASKID
+583 FNFEKISIASKMDI
-596 MELFSTQEKIA
+596 ELFSTQEKIA

-647 KALDKAVEELNKN
+647 KALDKAMEELNKN
-660 IDNNTQGTTSDLEE
+660 IDNNTQGTTSNLEG
-674 KLLDKNLRNIKENSF
+674 KLLDKNLRNIKENRF

-708 KEEIYKVLNKKIK
+708 KEEIYMALNKKIK

-728 EKLRIYKEIMEN
+728 EKMRIYKEIMEN
-740 LKQPDQI
+740 SKEPEQI
-747 KEIKIQMKLTS
+747 KEIKKEMKITS
-758 DNIKLYK
+758 DSIKLYK
-765 EIGSLADKYLIT
+765 EIGSLTDKYLMTDKIEALK
-777 EKIKAIKEQV
+777 EKTKE
-787 KSKIKGKNKG
+787 KNKNISKG
-797 KEPSQ
+797 IAPVRKRKEDHV
-802 TAIRRPTRLKGMKDV
+802 RGMKDI
-817 ELNKDKRDKED
+817 ELSKKKRDKED
-828 IEGTLQNL
+828 IEGTLQSL
-836 LKAKVKEEEYER
+836 LKTKEDEYER

>member
-19 IDHFDYVRREGEFA
+19 IDHFDYVRREGKFA
-33 PDHHDYINRDGN
+33 PDHHDYINREGN

-79 AFERDNGKTYTEF
+79 AFERDNGRTYTEF
-92 EISLPH
+92 EISLPY
-98 EFTNTE
+98 EFTDIE
-104 NIKLAKEFFNNIF
+104 NIKLAKEFLNDTF

-180 WNAKNMPTIYR
+180 WNAKNMPTVYR

-213 TLKTQREVA
+213 SLNTQREEA

-245 LMKLEKSGIESL
+245 LIKLEKNGIESL

-350 KHLKEQEKYEELK
+350 KHLKEQMKYEELK
-363 KERELTKEEEQLYL
+363 KERELTKEEEQFYL

-392 LGKVEAIEGKVK
+392 LGKVITVEEKIK
-404 EKYLGMIAQER
+404 EKYLGMISKER
-415 EKIDEIEKNSISIEV
+415 EKIDEIEKNSISIEA
-430 IKIKDNTLILDTFEK
+430 IKIRDNTLILDIFEK

-454 SHLRTKQ
+454 SNLRTKQ
-461 EEIKEIKKNLNEVY
+461 EEIKEIKKNLNEIYEENVKEFSY
-475 NEKGKDFAFNLSSKG
+475 NLASQG
-490 EYLKDKRL
+490 EYLKDKKL
-498 LEKLEDKINA
+498 LAKSEDKLNA
-508 LQELRDKAGLFNF
+508 LQELRDKTGLFDFNT
-521 KEKNSI
+521 KKSIDKDIANEKLKNL
-527 NNQVKAEEIKYKEL
+527 EIKERL
-541 QDKILEI
+541 NKIEA
-548 EGKDITKELKKIEET
+548 KDITKELKKVEGS
-563 FKKAMRNINRQE
+563 FKNAMRNINRQE

-596 MELFSTQEKIA
+596 IELFSTQEKIA
-607 VDLVKDEKTE
+607 VDLMKDEKIE
-617 IEEFSERVEKVFFQE
+617 IEEFSKRVEKVFFQE
-632 AGKNILEVQEKNIKD
+632 AGKNILEVQEKDLKD
-647 KALDKAVEELNKN
+647 KALDKAIEEFNKN
-660 IDNNTQGTTSDLEE
+660 ISNNTQGMTSDLEE
-674 KLLDKNLRNIKENSF
+674 KLLDKNLRNIKENKF

-708 KEEIYKVLNKKIK
+708 KEEIYMVLNKKIK

-728 EKLRIYKEIMEN
+728 EKLRIYKEIIEN
-740 LKQPDQI
+740 SKQPDQI

-758 DNIKLYK
+758 DSIKLYK
-765 EIGSLADKYLIT
+765 EIGSLTDKYLMTDKIEALK
-777 EKIKAIKEQV
+777 EKAKE
-787 KSKIKGKNKG
+787 KNKNISKSIDPVRKR
-797 KEPSQ
+797 KEDHV
-802 TAIRRPTRLKGMKDV
+802 RGMKDI
-817 ELNKDKRDKED
+817 ELSKKKRDKED
-828 IEGTLQNL
+828 IEGTLQSL
-836 LKAKVKEEEYER
+836 LKTKEDEYER

>member
-19 IDHFDYVRREGEFA
+19 IDHFDYVRREGKFA
-33 PDHHDYINRDGN
+33 PDHHDYINREGN

-64 MFAKEDPMIFWKSSE
+64 MFAKEDPMLFWKSSE
-79 AFERDNGKTYTEF
+79 AFERDNGRTYTEF

-98 EFTNTE
+98 EFTDTE
-104 NIKLAKEFFNNIF
+104 NIKLAKEFLNDTF

-138 NIHVHCMFCERKL
+138 NVHVHCMFCERKL

-163 RANPKNV
+163 RANTKNI

-180 WNAKNMPTIYR
+180 WNAKNMPTVYR

-213 TLKTQREVA
+213 SLNTQREEA

-245 LMKLEKSGIESL
+245 LIKLEKNGIESL

-279 EIYSYKLEMVKE
+279 EIYGYKVEMVKE

-328 ENISSDKLREIT
+328 VNISSDKLREIA

-350 KHLKEQEKYEELK
+350 KRLKEQMEYEELK

-377 DSARYTAKYKYDEKI
+377 DSARYTAKYKYDDKI
-392 LGKVEAIEGKVK
+392 LGKVITVEEKVK

-415 EKIDEIEKNSISIEV
+415 EKIDEIEKNSISIET

-454 SHLRTKQ
+454 SNLRTKQ

-475 NEKGKDFAFNLSSKG
+475 NEKGKDFAFNLSSQG
-490 EYLKDKRL
+490 EYLKDKKL
-498 LEKLEDKINA
+498 LTKSEDKLNT
-508 LQELRDKAGLFNF
+508 LQELRDKAGLFDFNT
-521 KEKNSI
+521 KKSIDKDIANEKLKNL
-527 NNQVKAEEIKYKEL
+527 EIKERL
-541 QDKILEI
+541 NKIEA
-548 EGKDITKELKKIEET
+548 KDITKELKKIEEN
-563 FKKAMRNINRQE
+563 FKKAIRNINKQE

-583 FNYEKISIASKID
+583 FNFEKISIASKMDI
-596 MELFSTQEKIA
+596 ELFSTQEKIA

-647 KALDKAVEELNKN
+647 KALDKAMEELNKN
-660 IDNNTQGTTSDLEE
+660 IDNNTQGTTSNLEG
-674 KLLDKNLRNIKENSF
+674 KLLDKNLRNIKENRF

-708 KEEIYKVLNKKIK
+708 KEEIYMALNKKIK

-728 EKLRIYKEIMEN
+728 EKMRIYKEIMEN
-740 LKQPDQI
+740 SKEPEQI
-747 KEIKIQMKLTS
+747 KEIKKEMKITS
-758 DNIKLYK
+758 DSIKLYK
-765 EIGSLADKYLIT
+765 EIGSLTDKYLMTDKIEALK
-777 EKIKAIKEQV
+777 EKTKE
-787 KSKIKGKNKG
+787 KNKNISKG
-797 KEPSQ
+797 IAPVRKRKEDHV
-802 TAIRRPTRLKGMKDV
+802 RGMKDI
-817 ELNKDKRDKED
+817 ELSKKKRDKED
-828 IEGTLQNL
+828 IEGTLQSL
-836 LKAKVKEEEYER
+836 LKTKEDEYER

>member
-19 IDHFDYVRREGEFA
+19 IDHFDYVRREGKFA
-33 PDHHDYINRDGN
+33 PDHHDYINREGN

-64 MFAKEDPMIFWKSSE
+64 MFAKEDPMLFWKSSE
-79 AFERDNGKTYTEF
+79 AFERDNGRTYTEF

-98 EFTNTE
+98 EFTDTE
-104 NIKLAKEFFNNIF
+104 NIKLAKEFLNDTF

-138 NIHVHCMFCERKL
+138 NVHIHCMFCERKL

-163 RANPKNV
+163 RANPKDV
-170 RAGGC
+170 RVGGC

-180 WNAKNMPTIYR
+180 WNAKNMPTVYR
-191 KKWEVFLNK
+191 KKWETFLNK

-213 TLKTQREVA
+213 SLNTQREEA

-245 LMKLEKSGIESL
+245 LIKLEKNGIESL
-257 KEWEKEELENFERL
+257 KNWEKEELENFERL

-302 AKFNI
+302 AEFNI

-328 ENISSDKLREIT
+328 ENISSDKLREIA

-350 KHLKEQEKYEELK
+350 KHLKEQMKYEELK

-392 LGKVEAIEGKVK
+392 LGKVITVEEKVK

-415 EKIDEIEKNSISIEV
+415 EKIDEIEKNSISIET
-430 IKIKDNTLILDTFEK
+430 IKIRDNTLILDTFEK

-454 SHLRTKQ
+454 SNLRTKQ
-461 EEIKEIKKNLNEVY
+461 EDIKGIKKNLNEVY
-475 NEKGKDFAFNLSSKG
+475 NEKGKDFAYNLISKG

-498 LEKLEDKINA
+498 LERSKDKLAA
-508 LQELRDKAGLFNF
+508 LEEFKNNTGLFDF
-521 KEKNSI
+521 STRKSIEKDVKEEKL
-527 NNQVKAEEIKYKEL
+527 KYYETKERI
-541 QDKILEI
+541 DII
-548 EGKDITKELKKIEET
+548 EKKDIAKELKKIEET
-563 FKKAMRNINRQE
+563 FKKAMRNINKQE
-575 REVSKAVA
+575 REISKAVA

-596 MELFSTQEKIA
+596 IDLFSTQEKIA
-607 VDLVKDEKTE
+607 VDLVKNEKIE
-617 IEEFSERVEKVFFQE
+617 IDEFSKRVEKVFFQE
-632 AGKNILEVQEKNIKD
+632 AGKNILEVQEKDIKD
-647 KALDKAVEELNKN
+647 KALNKAVEELNKN
-660 IDNNTQGTTSDLEE
+660 IANNTQGTTSDIEE
-674 KLLDKNLRNIKENSF
+674 KLLDKNLRNIKEKKF

-694 KYDLEQLKNLKDNE
+694 KYELEQLKNLKDDE
-708 KEEIYKVLNKKIK
+708 KEAVYMVLNKKIK

-728 EKLRIYKEIMEN
+728 EKLRIYKEIIEN
-740 LKQPDQI
+740 SKQPEQI

-758 DNIKLYK
+758 DSIKLYK
-765 EIGSLADKYLIT
+765 EIGTLADKYLMTDKIET
-777 EKIKAIKEQV
+777 LKEKAKE
-787 KSKIKGKNKG
+787 KSKNISKGIDPVRK
-797 KEPSQ
+797 
-802 TAIRRPTRLKGMKDV
+802 RREDHVRGMKDI
-817 ELNKDKRDKED
+817 ELNKKKGDKED
-828 IEGTLQNL
+828 IEGTLQSL
-836 LKAKVKEEEYER
+836 LKTKEDEYER

>member
-19 IDHFDYVRREGEFA
+19 IDHFDYVRREGKFA
-33 PDHHDYINRDGN
+33 PDHHDYINREGN

-79 AFERDNGKTYTEF
+79 AFERDNGRTYTEF
-92 EISLPH
+92 EISLPY
-98 EFTNTE
+98 EFTDIE
-104 NIKLAKEFFNNIF
+104 NIKLAKEFLNDTF

-163 RANPKNV
+163 RANPKNI

-180 WNAKNMPTIYR
+180 WNAKNMPTVYR

-213 TLKTQREVA
+213 SLNTQREEA

-245 LMKLEKSGIESL
+245 LIKLEKNGIESL

-279 EIYSYKLEMVKE
+279 EIYSYKVEMVKE

-328 ENISSDKLREIT
+328 VNISSDKLREIA

-350 KHLKEQEKYEELK
+350 KRLKEQMEYEELK

-377 DSARYTAKYKYDEKI
+377 DSARYTAKYKYDDKI
-392 LGKVEAIEGKVK
+392 LGKVITVEEKVK
-404 EKYLGMIAQER
+404 EKYLGMISKER
-415 EKIDEIEKNSISIEV
+415 EKIDEIEKNSISIEA
-430 IKIKDNTLILDTFEK
+430 IKIRDNTLILDTFEK

-454 SHLRTKQ
+454 SNLRTKQ

-475 NEKGKDFAFNLSSKG
+475 NKKGKDFAFNLTSQG
-490 EYLKDKRL
+490 EYLKDKKL
-498 LEKLEDKINA
+498 LTKSEDKLNT
-508 LQELRDKAGLFNF
+508 LQELRDKAGLFDFNT
-521 KEKNSI
+521 KKSIDKDIANEKLKNL
-527 NNQVKAEEIKYKEL
+527 EIKERL
-541 QDKILEI
+541 NKIEA
-548 EGKDITKELKKIEET
+548 KDITKELKKIEEN
-563 FKKAMRNINRQE
+563 FKKAIRNINKQE

-583 FNYEKISIASKID
+583 FNFEKISIASKMDI
-596 MELFSTQEKIA
+596 ELFSTQEKIA

-647 KALDKAVEELNKN
+647 KALDKAMEELNKN
-660 IDNNTQGTTSDLEE
+660 IDNNTQGTTSNLEG
-674 KLLDKNLRNIKENSF
+674 KLLDKNLRNIKENRF

-708 KEEIYKVLNKKIK
+708 KEEIYMALNKKIK

-728 EKLRIYKEIMEN
+728 EKMRIYKEIMEN
-740 LKQPDQI
+740 SKEPEQI
-747 KEIKIQMKLTS
+747 KEIKKEMKITS
-758 DNIKLYK
+758 DSIKLYK
-765 EIGSLADKYLIT
+765 EIGSLTDKYLMTDKIEALK
-777 EKIKAIKEQV
+777 EKTKE
-787 KSKIKGKNKG
+787 KNKNISKG
-797 KEPSQ
+797 IAPVRKRKEDHV
-802 TAIRRPTRLKGMKDV
+802 RGMKDI
-817 ELNKDKRDKED
+817 ELSKKKRDKED
-828 IEGTLQNL
+828 IEGTLQSL
-836 LKAKVKEEEYER
+836 LKTKEDEYER

>member
-1 MAIYRFQV
+1 MAIYRFQI
-9 KDSTKNMTSA
+9 KDSTKNKTSA
-19 IDHFDYVRREGEFA
+19 IDHFDYVRREGKFA
-33 PDHHDYINRDGN
+33 PDHHDYINREGN

-79 AFERDNGKTYTEF
+79 AFERDNGRTYTEF
-92 EISLPH
+92 EISLPY
-98 EFTNTE
+98 EFTDNE
-104 NIKLAKEFFNNIF
+104 NIKLAKEFLNDIF
-117 GKDFVYSF
+117 GKDFIYSF

-328 ENISSDKLREIT
+328 ENISPDKLREIT

-392 LGKVEAIEGKVK
+392 LGKVVAIEGKVK
-404 EKYLGMIAQER
+404 EKYLRMIAQER
-415 EKIDEIEKNSISIEV
+415 EKIDEIEKNSISIEA

-475 NEKGKDFAFNLSSKG
+475 NEKGKNFAYNLISKG
-490 EYLKDKRL
+490 EYLKNKRL
-498 LEKLEDKINA
+498 LERSKDKLETLEEFKNNT
-508 LQELRDKAGLFNF
+508 GLFDF
-521 KEKNSI
+521 STRKSI
-527 NNQVKAEEIKYKEL
+527 E
-541 QDKILEI
+541 
-548 EGKDITKELKKIEET
+548 KDIKEEKLKYYETKERIDIIQKKDIAKELKKIEET
-563 FKKAMRNINRQE
+563 FKKAMRNINKQE

-583 FNYEKISIASKID
+583 FNFEKISIASKID
-596 MELFSTQEKIA
+596 IELFSTQEKIA

-632 AGKNILEVQEKNIKD
+632 AGKNILEVQEKGLKD
-647 KALDKAVEELNKN
+647 KALDKAIEEFNKN
-660 IDNNTQGTTSDLEE
+660 ISNNTKGTTSDIEE
-674 KLLDKNLRNIKENSF
+674 KLLDKNLRNIKENRF

-694 KYDLEQLKNLKDNE
+694 KYDLEQLKNLKNNE
-708 KEEIYKVLNKKIK
+708 KEEIYMVLNKKIK

-728 EKLRIYKEIMEN
+728 QKLRIYKEIIEN
-740 LKQPDQI
+740 SKQPDQI
-747 KEIKIQMKLTS
+747 KEFKIQMKLTS
-758 DNIKLYK
+758 DSIKLYK
-765 EIGSLADKYLIT
+765 EIGSLTDKYLMTDKIEVLK
-777 EKIKAIKEQV
+777 EKTKE
-787 KSKIKGKNKG
+787 KNKNISKG
-797 KEPSQ
+797 IVPVRKRKEDHV
-802 TAIRRPTRLKGMKDV
+802 RGMKDI
-817 ELNKDKRDKED
+817 ELSKKKRDKED
-828 IEGTLQNL
+828 IEGTLQSL
-836 LKAKVKEEEYER
+836 LKTKEDEYER

>member
-19 IDHFDYVRREGEFA
+19 IDHFDYVRREGKFA
-33 PDHHDYINRDGN
+33 PDHHDYINREGN

-64 MFAKEDPMIFWKSSE
+64 MFAKEDPMLFWKSSE
-79 AFERDNGKTYTEF
+79 AFERDNGRTYTEF

-98 EFTNTE
+98 EFTDTE
-104 NIKLAKEFFNNIF
+104 NIKLAKEFLNDTF

-138 NIHVHCMFCERKL
+138 NVHVHCMFCERKL

-163 RANPKNV
+163 RANPKNI

-180 WNAKNMPTIYR
+180 WNAKNMPTVYR

-213 TLKTQREVA
+213 SLNTQREEA

-245 LMKLEKSGIESL
+245 LIKLEKNGIESL

-279 EIYSYKLEMVKE
+279 EIYSYKVEMVKE

-328 ENISSDKLREIT
+328 VNISSDKLREIA

-350 KHLKEQEKYEELK
+350 KRLKEQMEYEELK

-377 DSARYTAKYKYDEKI
+377 DSARYTAKYKYDDKI
-392 LGKVEAIEGKVK
+392 LGKVITVEEKVK
-404 EKYLGMIAQER
+404 EKYLGMISKER
-415 EKIDEIEKNSISIEV
+415 EKIDEIEKNSISIEA
-430 IKIKDNTLILDTFEK
+430 IKIRDNTLILDTFEK

-454 SHLRTKQ
+454 SNLRTKQ

-475 NEKGKDFAFNLSSKG
+475 NKKGKDFAFNLTSQG
-490 EYLKDKRL
+490 EYLKDKKL
-498 LEKLEDKINA
+498 LTKSEDKLNT
-508 LQELRDKAGLFNF
+508 LQELRDKAGLFDFNT
-521 KEKNSI
+521 KKSIDKDIANKKLKNL
-527 NNQVKAEEIKYKEL
+527 EIKERL
-541 QDKILEI
+541 NKIEA
-548 EGKDITKELKKIEET
+548 KDITKELKKIEEN
-563 FKKAMRNINRQE
+563 FKKAIRNINKQE

-583 FNYEKISIASKID
+583 FNFEKISIASKMDI
-596 MELFSTQEKIA
+596 ELFSTQEKIA

-647 KALDKAVEELNKN
+647 KALDKAMEELNKN
-660 IDNNTQGTTSDLEE
+660 IDNNTQGTTSNLEG
-674 KLLDKNLRNIKENSF
+674 KLLDKNLRNIKENRF

-708 KEEIYKVLNKKIK
+708 KEEIYMALNKKIK

-728 EKLRIYKEIMEN
+728 EKMRIYKEIMEN
-740 LKQPDQI
+740 SKEPEQI
-747 KEIKIQMKLTS
+747 KEIKKEMKITS
-758 DNIKLYK
+758 DSIKLYK
-765 EIGSLADKYLIT
+765 EIGSLTDKYLMTDKIEALK
-777 EKIKAIKEQV
+777 EKTKE
-787 KSKIKGKNKG
+787 KNKNISKG
-797 KEPSQ
+797 IAPVRKRKEDHV
-802 TAIRRPTRLKGMKDV
+802 RGMKDI
-817 ELNKDKRDKED
+817 ELSKKKRDKED
-828 IEGTLQNL
+828 IEGTLQSL
-836 LKAKVKEEEYER
+836 LKTKEDEYER

>member
-1 MAIYRFQV
+1 
-9 KDSTKNMTSA
+9 
-19 IDHFDYVRREGEFA
+19 
-33 PDHHDYINRDGN
+33 
-45 FSNKEK
+45 
-51 YEDLVY
+51 
-57 KENCNMP
+57 
-64 MFAKEDPMIFWKSSE
+64 
-79 AFERDNGKTYTEF
+79 
-92 EISLPH
+92 
-98 EFTNTE
+98 
-104 NIKLAKEFFNNIF
+104 
-117 GKDFVYSF
+117 
-125 ALHRKESSKDGID
+125 
-138 NIHVHCMFCERKL
+138 
-151 DGIERDPKTFFK
+151 
-163 RANPKNV
+163 
-170 RAGGC
+170 
-175 KKDRK
+175 
-180 WNAKNMPTIYR
+180 MPTIYR

-291 ETLDLSNEKDK
+291 ETLDLSSEKDK

-307 ENYIDQEALINYH
+307 ENYIDQKALINYH

-328 ENISSDKLREIT
+328 ENISPDKLREIT

-392 LGKVEAIEGKVK
+392 LGKVVAIEGKVK
-404 EKYLGMIAQER
+404 EKYLRMIAQER
-415 EKIDEIEKNSISIEV
+415 EKIDEIEKNSISIEA

-475 NEKGKDFAFNLSSKG
+475 NEKGKDFAYNLISKG
-490 EYLKDKRL
+490 EYLKNKRL
-498 LEKLEDKINA
+498 LERSKDKLETLEEFKNNT
-508 LQELRDKAGLFNF
+508 GLFDF
-521 KEKNSI
+521 STRKSI
-527 NNQVKAEEIKYKEL
+527 E
-541 QDKILEI
+541 
-548 EGKDITKELKKIEET
+548 KDIKEEKLKYYETKERIDIIQKKDIAKELKKIEET
-563 FKKAMRNINRQE
+563 FKKAMRNINKQE

-583 FNYEKISIASKID
+583 FNFEKISIASKID
-596 MELFSTQEKIA
+596 MELFSNQEKIV
-607 VDLVKDEKTE
+607 VDLVKDEKVE
-617 IEEFSERVEKVFFQE
+617 IEEFSKKVEKVFFQE
-632 AGKNILEVQEKNIKD
+632 AGKNILEVQEKDIKD
-647 KALDKAVEELNKN
+647 KAFDKVIEEFNKN
-660 IDNNTQGTTSDLEE
+660 IANNTQGTTSNIEE
-674 KLLDKNLRNIKENSF
+674 KILEKDLRNIKENRF

-694 KYDLEQLKNLKDNE
+694 KYELEQLKNLNDNE
-708 KEEIYKVLNKKIK
+708 KEAVYMILNKKIK

-728 EKLRIYKEIMEN
+728 EKLRIYKKIMEN
-740 LKQPDQI
+740 SKEPEQI

-777 EKIKAIKEQV
+777 EKIKTIKEQV

-828 IEGTLQNL
+828 IEGTLQSL
-836 LKAKVKEEEYER
+836 LKTKEDEYER

>member
-9 KDSTKNMTSA
+9 KDSTKNNTSA

-33 PDHHDYINRDGN
+33 PDHHDYINREGN

-79 AFERDNGKTYTEF
+79 AFERDNGRTYTEF
-92 EISLPH
+92 EISLPY
-98 EFTNTE
+98 EFTDTE
-104 NIKLAKEFFNNIF
+104 NIKLAKEFLNDTF
-117 GKDFVYSF
+117 GKEFVYSF
-125 ALHRKESSKDGID
+125 ALHRKESSKEGID

-170 RAGGC
+170 RVGGC

-180 WNAKNMPTIYR
+180 WNAKNMPTVYR

-213 TLKTQREVA
+213 SLNTQREEA

-245 LMKLEKSGIESL
+245 LIKLEKNGIESL
-257 KEWEKEELENFERL
+257 KNWEKEELENFERL

-302 AKFNI
+302 AEFNI

-328 ENISSDKLREIT
+328 ENISSDKLREIA

-350 KHLKEQEKYEELK
+350 KHLKEQMKYEELK
-363 KERELTKEEEQLYL
+363 KERELTKKEEQLYL
-377 DSARYTAKYKYDEKI
+377 DLARYTAKYKYDDKI
-392 LGKVEAIEGKVK
+392 LGKVILVEEKVK
-404 EKYLGMIAQER
+404 EKYLAMIAQER
-415 EKIDEIEKNSISIEV
+415 ERIDEIEKNSISIEA
-430 IKIKDNTLILDTFEK
+430 IKIRDNTLILDTFEK

-454 SHLRTKQ
+454 SNLRTKQ

-475 NEKGKDFAFNLSSKG
+475 NEKGKTFAFNLSSQG
-490 EYLKDKRL
+490 EYLKDKKL
-498 LEKLEDKINA
+498 LTKSEDKLNA
-508 LQELRDKAGLFNF
+508 LQELRDKTGLFDFNT
-521 KEKNSI
+521 KKSIDKDIANEKLKNL
-527 NNQVKAEEIKYKEL
+527 EIKERL
-541 QDKILEI
+541 NKIEA
-548 EGKDITKELKKIEET
+548 KDITKELKKVERS
-563 FKKAMRNINRQE
+563 FKNAMRNINKQE
-575 REVSKAVA
+575 REISKAVA
-583 FNYEKISIASKID
+583 FNFEKISIASKID
-596 MELFSTQEKIA
+596 IKLFSIQEKIA

-617 IEEFSERVEKVFFQE
+617 IEEFSERIEKVFFQE
-632 AGKNILEVQEKNIKD
+632 AGKNILEVQEKGLKD
-647 KALDKAVEELNKN
+647 KALDKAIEEFNKN
-660 IDNNTQGTTSDLEE
+660 IDNNTQGTTSDIEE
-674 KLLDKNLRNIKENSF
+674 KLLDKNLRNIKENRF

-708 KEEIYKVLNKKIK
+708 KEEIYMGLNKKIK
-721 EHQTKNY
+721 EYQIKNY
-728 EKLRIYKEIMEN
+728 EKMRIYKEIMEN
-740 LKQPDQI
+740 SKEPEQI
-747 KEIKIQMKLTS
+747 KEIKKEMKVTS
-758 DNIKLYK
+758 DSIKLYK
-765 EIGSLADKYLIT
+765 EIGSLIDKYLMTDKIEALK
-777 EKIKAIKEQV
+777 EKAKE
-787 KSKIKGKNKG
+787 KNKNISKSTDPVRKR
-797 KEPSQ
+797 KEDHV
-802 TAIRRPTRLKGMKDV
+802 RGMKDI
-817 ELNKDKRDKED
+817 ELSKKKRDKED
-828 IEGTLQNL
+828 IEGTLQSL
-836 LKAKVKEEEYER
+836 LKTKEDEYER

>member
-19 IDHFDYVRREGEFA
+19 IDHFDYVRREGKFA
-33 PDHHDYINRDGN
+33 PDHHDYINREGN

-64 MFAKEDPMIFWKSSE
+64 MFAKEDPMLFWKSSE
-79 AFERDNGKTYTEF
+79 AFERDNGRTYTEF

-98 EFTNTE
+98 EFTDTE
-104 NIKLAKEFFNNIF
+104 NIKLAKEFLNDTF

-138 NIHVHCMFCERKL
+138 NVHVHCMFCERKL

-163 RANPKNV
+163 RANPKNI

-180 WNAKNMPTIYR
+180 WNAKNMPTVYR

-213 TLKTQREVA
+213 SLNTQREEA

-245 LMKLEKSGIESL
+245 LIKLEKNGIESL

-279 EIYSYKLEMVKE
+279 EIYSYKVEMVKE

-328 ENISSDKLREIT
+328 VNISSDKLREIA

-350 KHLKEQEKYEELK
+350 KRLKEQMEYEELK

-377 DSARYTAKYKYDEKI
+377 DSARYTAKYKYDDKI
-392 LGKVEAIEGKVK
+392 LGKVITVEEKVK
-404 EKYLGMIAQER
+404 EKYLGMISKER
-415 EKIDEIEKNSISIEV
+415 EKIDEIEKNSISIEA
-430 IKIKDNTLILDTFEK
+430 IKIRDNTLILDTFEK

-454 SHLRTKQ
+454 SNLRTKQ

-475 NEKGKDFAFNLSSKG
+475 NKKGKDFAFNLTSQG
-490 EYLKDKRL
+490 EYLKDKKL
-498 LEKLEDKINA
+498 LTKSEDKLNT
-508 LQELRDKAGLFNF
+508 LQELRDKEGLFDFNT
-521 KEKNSI
+521 KKSIDKDIANEKLKNL
-527 NNQVKAEEIKYKEL
+527 EIKERL
-541 QDKILEI
+541 NKIEA
-548 EGKDITKELKKIEET
+548 KDITKELKKIEEN
-563 FKKAMRNINRQE
+563 FKKAIRNINKQE

-583 FNYEKISIASKID
+583 FNFEKISIASKMDI
-596 MELFSTQEKIA
+596 ELFSTQEKIA

-647 KALDKAVEELNKN
+647 KALDKAMEELNKN
-660 IDNNTQGTTSDLEE
+660 IDNNTQGTTSNLEG
-674 KLLDKNLRNIKENSF
+674 KLLDKNLRNIKENRF

-708 KEEIYKVLNKKIK
+708 KEEIYMALNKKIK

-728 EKLRIYKEIMEN
+728 EKMRIYKEIMEN
-740 LKQPDQI
+740 SKEPEQI
-747 KEIKIQMKLTS
+747 KEIKKEMKITS
-758 DNIKLYK
+758 DSIKLYK
-765 EIGSLADKYLIT
+765 EIGSLTDKYLMTDKIEALK
-777 EKIKAIKEQV
+777 EKTKE
-787 KSKIKGKNKG
+787 KNKNISKG
-797 KEPSQ
+797 IAPVRKRKEDHV
-802 TAIRRPTRLKGMKDV
+802 RGMKDI
-817 ELNKDKRDKED
+817 ELSKKKRDKED
-828 IEGTLQNL
+828 IEGTLQSL
-836 LKAKVKEEEYER
+836 LKTKEDEYER

>member
-45 FSNKEK
+45 FFNKEK

-79 AFERDNGKTYTEF
+79 AFERDNGRTYTEF

-98 EFTNTE
+98 EFTDTE
-104 NIKLAKEFFNNIF
+104 NIKLAKEFLNETF

-138 NIHVHCMFCERKL
+138 NVHIHCMFCERKL

-180 WNAKNMPTIYR
+180 WNAKNMPTVYR

-200 ELEKHGIEKVSCE
+200 ELEKHGIEKVNCE
-213 TLKTQREVA
+213 SLNTQREEA

-245 LMKLEKSGIESL
+245 LIKLEKNGIESL

-302 AKFNI
+302 AEFNI

-328 ENISSDKLREIT
+328 ENISSDKLREIA

-350 KHLKEQEKYEELK
+350 KHLKEQMKYEELK

-377 DSARYTAKYKYDEKI
+377 DSARYTAKYKYDDKI
-392 LGKVEAIEGKVK
+392 LGKVITVEEKVK

-415 EKIDEIEKNSISIEV
+415 ERIDEIEKNSISIEA
-430 IKIKDNTLILDTFEK
+430 IKIRDNTLILDTFEK

-454 SHLRTKQ
+454 SNLRTKQ
-461 EEIKEIKKNLNEVY
+461 EDIKEIKKNLNEVY
-475 NEKGKDFAFNLSSKG
+475 NEKGKDFAFNLTSQG
-490 EYLKDKRL
+490 EYLKDKKL
-498 LEKLEDKINA
+498 LTKSEDKLNA
-508 LQELRDKAGLFNF
+508 LQELRDKTGLFDFNT
-521 KEKNSI
+521 KKSIDKDIANEKLKNL
-527 NNQVKAEEIKYKEL
+527 EIKERL
-541 QDKILEI
+541 NKIEA
-548 EGKDITKELKKIEET
+548 KDITKELKKVERS
-563 FKKAMRNINRQE
+563 FKNAMRNINKQE
-575 REVSKAVA
+575 REISKAVA
-583 FNYEKISIASKID
+583 FNFEKISIASKID
-596 MELFSTQEKIA
+596 VELFSTQEKIA
-607 VDLVKDEKTE
+607 VDLVKDEKIE
-617 IEEFSERVEKVFFQE
+617 IEEFSKRVEKVFFQE
-632 AGKNILEVQEKNIKD
+632 AGKNILEVQEKGLKD
-647 KALDKAVEELNKN
+647 KALDKAIEEFNKN
-660 IDNNTQGTTSDLEE
+660 ISNNTKGRTSDIEE
-674 KLLDKNLRNIKENSF
+674 KLLDKNLRNIKENKF

-708 KEEIYKVLNKKIK
+708 KEEIYMVLNKKIK

-728 EKLRIYKEIMEN
+728 EKLRIYKEIIEN
-740 LKQPDQI
+740 SKQPEQI

-758 DNIKLYK
+758 DSIKLYK
-765 EIGSLADKYLIT
+765 EIGSLTDKYLMTDKIEALK
-777 EKIKAIKEQV
+777 EKAKE
-787 KSKIKGKNKG
+787 KNKNISKSIDPVRKR
-797 KEPSQ
+797 KEDHV
-802 TAIRRPTRLKGMKDV
+802 RGMKDI
-817 ELNKDKRDKED
+817 ELSKKKRDKED
-828 IEGTLQNL
+828 IEGTLQSL
-836 LKAKVKEEEYER
+836 LKTKEDEYER

>member
-9 KDSTKNMTSA
+9 KDSTKNNTSA

-33 PDHHDYINRDGN
+33 PDHHDYINHDGN

-79 AFERDNGKTYTEF
+79 AFERDNGRTYTEF
-92 EISLPH
+92 EISLPY
-98 EFTNTE
+98 EFTDTE
-104 NIKLAKEFFNNIF
+104 NIKLAKEFLNDTF

-180 WNAKNMPTIYR
+180 WNAKNMPTVYR
-191 KKWEVFLNK
+191 KKWEVFLNR

-213 TLKTQREVA
+213 SLNTQREKA

-239 NINGMI
+239 NISGMI
-245 LMKLEKSGIESL
+245 LIKLEKSGIESL

-279 EIYSYKLEMVKE
+279 EIYSYKLEMIKE
-291 ETLDLSNEKDK
+291 ETFDLSNEKDK
-302 AKFNI
+302 AEFNI

-328 ENISSDKLREIT
+328 ENISSDKLREIA

-350 KHLKEQEKYEELK
+350 KHLKKQEKYEELK

-377 DSARYTAKYKYDEKI
+377 DSARYIAKYKYDDKI
-392 LGKVEAIEGKVK
+392 LGKVIAVEEKVK
-404 EKYLGMIAQER
+404 EKYLGMIAEEG
-415 EKIDEIEKNSISIEV
+415 EKIDEIEKNSISVET
-430 IKIKDNTLILDTFEK
+430 IKIRDNTLVLDTLEK

-454 SHLRTKQ
+454 SNLRSKQ

-475 NEKGKDFAFNLSSKG
+475 NEKGKDFAYNLASQGS
-490 EYLKDKRL
+490 YLKDKKL
-498 LEKLEDKINA
+498 LKKSEDKINT
-508 LQELRDKAGLFNF
+508 LQELRDKAGLFDFNTKKSIDKDIANEKLKNF
-521 KEKNSI
+521 
-527 NNQVKAEEIKYKEL
+527 EIKERL
-541 QDKILEI
+541 DKVEA
-548 EGKDITKELKKIEET
+548 KDITKELKKIEET
-563 FKKAMRNINRQE
+563 FKKAMRNINKQE

-583 FNYEKISIASKID
+583 FNFEKISIASKID

-607 VDLVKDEKTE
+607 VDLEKDEKTE

-632 AGKNILEVQEKNIKD
+632 AGKNILEVQEKDIKD
-647 KALDKAVEELNKN
+647 KALNKAVEELNKN
-660 IDNNTQGTTSDLEE
+660 IANNTQGTTSDIEE
-674 KLLDKNLRNIKENSF
+674 KLLDKNLRNIKEKKF

-694 KYDLEQLKNLKDNE
+694 KYDLEQLKNLKDDE
-708 KEEIYKVLNKKIK
+708 KEATYIALNKKIK

-728 EKLRIYKEIMEN
+728 EKLRIYKEIIEN
-740 LKQPDQI
+740 SKQPEQI

-758 DNIKLYK
+758 DSIKLYK
-765 EIGSLADKYLIT
+765 EIGSLADKYLMTDKIET
-777 EKIKAIKEQV
+777 LKEKAKE
-787 KSKIKGKNKG
+787 KSKNISKGIDPVRK
-797 KEPSQ
+797 
-802 TAIRRPTRLKGMKDV
+802 RREDHVRGMKDI
-817 ELNKDKRDKED
+817 ELSKKKRDKED
-828 IEGTLQNL
+828 IEGTLQSL
-836 LKAKVKEEEYER
+836 LKTKEDEYER

>member
-19 IDHFDYVRREGEFA
+19 IDHFDYVRREGKFA
-33 PDHHDYINRDGN
+33 PDHHDYINREGN

-64 MFAKEDPMIFWKSSE
+64 MFAKEDPMLFWKSSE
-79 AFERDNGKTYTEF
+79 AFERDNGRTYTEF
-92 EISLPH
+92 EISLPY
-98 EFTNTE
+98 EFTDTE
-104 NIKLAKEFFNNIF
+104 NIKLAKEFLNDTF

-180 WNAKNMPTIYR
+180 WNAKNMPTVYR
-191 KKWEVFLNK
+191 KKWEIFLNK

-213 TLKTQREVA
+213 SLNTQREEA

-245 LMKLEKSGIESL
+245 LIKLEKSGIESL

-279 EIYSYKLEMVKE
+279 EIYSYKLEMIKE
-291 ETLDLSNEKDK
+291 ETFDLSNEKDK
-302 AKFNI
+302 AEFNI

-328 ENISSDKLREIT
+328 ENISSDKLREIA

-350 KHLKEQEKYEELK
+350 KHLKKQEKYEELK

-377 DSARYTAKYKYDEKI
+377 DSARYIAKYKYDDKI
-392 LGKVEAIEGKVK
+392 LGKVIAVEEKVK
-404 EKYLGMIAQER
+404 EKYLGMIAEEG
-415 EKIDEIEKNSISIEV
+415 EKIDEIEKNSISVETIR
-430 IKIKDNTLILDTFEK
+430 ISDNTLVLDTLEK

-454 SHLRTKQ
+454 SNLRSKQ
-461 EEIKEIKKNLNEVY
+461 EEMKEIKKNLNEVY
-475 NEKGKDFAFNLSSKG
+475 NEKGKDFAYNLTSQGS
-490 EYLKDKRL
+490 YLKDKKL
-498 LEKLEDKINA
+498 LKKSEDKINA
-508 LQELRDKAGLFNF
+508 LQELRDKAGIFNF

-527 NNQVKAEEIKYKEL
+527 NNQVKAEEIKHKEL
-541 QDKILEI
+541 QDKILKI
-548 EGKDITKELKKIEET
+548 EGKDVTKELKKIEET
-563 FKKAMRNINRQE
+563 FKKAMRNINKQE
-575 REVSKAVA
+575 REISKAVA

-596 MELFSTQEKIA
+596 IDLFSTQEKIA
-607 VDLVKDEKTE
+607 VDLVKNEKIE
-617 IEEFSERVEKVFFQE
+617 IDEFSKRVEKVFFQE
-632 AGKNILEVQEKNIKD
+632 AGKNILEVQEKDIKD
-647 KALDKAVEELNKN
+647 KALNKAVEELNKN
-660 IDNNTQGTTSDLEE
+660 IANNTQGTTSDIEE
-674 KLLDKNLRNIKENSF
+674 KLLDKNLRNIKEKKF

-694 KYDLEQLKNLKDNE
+694 KYDLEQLKNLKDDE
-708 KEEIYKVLNKKIK
+708 KETVYMALNKKIR

-728 EKLRIYKEIMEN
+728 EKLRIYKEIIEN
-740 LKQPDQI
+740 SKQPEQI

-758 DNIKLYK
+758 DSIKLYK
-765 EIGSLADKYLIT
+765 EIGSLADKYLMTDKIET
-777 EKIKAIKEQV
+777 LKEKAKE
-787 KSKIKGKNKG
+787 KSKNISKGIDLVRK
-797 KEPSQ
+797 
-802 TAIRRPTRLKGMKDV
+802 RREDHVRGMKDI
-817 ELNKDKRDKED
+817 ELNKKKRDKED
-828 IEGTLQNL
+828 IEGTLQSL
-836 LKAKVKEEEYER
+836 LKTKEDEYER

>member
-1 MAIYRFQV
+1 VAIYRFQV

-19 IDHFDYVRREGEFA
+19 IDHFDYVRREGKFA
-33 PDHHDYINRDGN
+33 PDHHDYINREGN

-79 AFERDNGKTYTEF
+79 AFERDNGRTYTEF
-92 EISLPH
+92 EISLPY
-98 EFTNTE
+98 ELTDTE
-104 NIKLAKEFFNNIF
+104 NIKLAKEFLNDTF

-180 WNAKNMPTIYR
+180 WNAKNMPTVYR

-213 TLKTQREVA
+213 SLNTQIEEA

-245 LMKLEKSGIESL
+245 LIKLEKNGIESL

-279 EIYSYKLEMVKE
+279 EIYSYKLEMIKE
-291 ETLDLSNEKDK
+291 ETLNLSNEKDK
-302 AKFNI
+302 AEFNI

-328 ENISSDKLREIT
+328 ENISSDKLREIA

-350 KHLKEQEKYEELK
+350 KHLKEQMKYEELK

-392 LGKVEAIEGKVK
+392 LGKVITVEEKIK
-404 EKYLGMIAQER
+404 EKYLGMISKER
-415 EKIDEIEKNSISIEV
+415 EKIDEIEKNSISIEA
-430 IKIKDNTLILDTFEK
+430 IKIRDNTLILDTFEK

-454 SHLRTKQ
+454 SNLRTKQ
-461 EEIKEIKKNLNEVY
+461 EDIKGIKKNLNEVY
-475 NEKGKDFAFNLSSKG
+475 NEKGKDFAFNLSSQG
-490 EYLKDKRL
+490 EYLKDKKL
-498 LEKLEDKINA
+498 LTKSEDKLNA
-508 LQELRDKAGLFNF
+508 LQELRDKTGLFDFNT
-521 KEKNSI
+521 KKSIDKDIANEKLKSL
-527 NNQVKAEEIKYKEL
+527 EIKERL
-541 QDKILEI
+541 NKIEA
-548 EGKDITKELKKIEET
+548 KDITKELKKVEGN
-563 FKKAMRNINRQE
+563 FKNAMRNINKQE

-583 FNYEKISIASKID
+583 FNFEKISIASKID
-596 MELFSTQEKIA
+596 IELFSTQEKIA
-607 VDLVKDEKTE
+607 VDLVKDEKIE
-617 IEEFSERVEKVFFQE
+617 IEEFSKRVEKVFFQE
-632 AGKNILEVQEKNIKD
+632 AGKNILEVQEKGLKD
-647 KALDKAVEELNKN
+647 KALDKAIEEFNKN
-660 IDNNTQGTTSDLEE
+660 ISNNTKGTTSDIEE
-674 KLLDKNLRNIKENSF
+674 KLLDKNLRNIKENRF

-708 KEEIYKVLNKKIK
+708 KEEIYMVLNKKIK

-728 EKLRIYKEIMEN
+728 EKLRIYKEIIEN
-740 LKQPDQI
+740 SKQPEQI

-758 DNIKLYK
+758 DSIKLYK
-765 EIGSLADKYLIT
+765 EIGSLTDKYLMTDKIEALK
-777 EKIKAIKEQV
+777 EKAKE
-787 KSKIKGKNKG
+787 KNKNISKSIDPVRKR
-797 KEPSQ
+797 KEDHV
-802 TAIRRPTRLKGMKDV
+802 RGMKDI
-817 ELNKDKRDKED
+817 ELSKKKRDKED
-828 IEGTLQNL
+828 IEGTLQSL
-836 LKAKVKEEEYER
+836 LKTKEDEYER

>member
-1 MAIYRFQV
+1 MAIYRFQIN
-9 KDSTKNMTSA
+9 DSTKNMTSA
-19 IDHFDYVRREGEFA
+19 IDHFDYVRREGKFA
-33 PDHHDYINRDGN
+33 PDHHDYINREGN

-64 MFAKEDPMIFWKSSE
+64 MFAKEDPMLFWKSSE
-79 AFERDNGKTYTEF
+79 AFERDNGRTYTEF
-92 EISLPH
+92 EISLPY
-98 EFTNTE
+98 EFTDTE
-104 NIKLAKEFFNNIF
+104 NIKLAKEFLNDTF

-138 NIHVHCMFCERKL
+138 NVHVHCMFCERKL

-163 RANPKNV
+163 RANPKNI

-180 WNAKNMPTIYR
+180 WNAKNMPTVYR

-200 ELEKHGIEKVSCE
+200 ELGKHGIEKVSCE
-213 TLKTQREVA
+213 SLNTQREEA
-222 LKKGDKLKAE
+222 LKKGDKLKTE

-245 LMKLEKSGIESL
+245 LIKLEKNGIESL

-279 EIYSYKLEMVKE
+279 EIYSYKLEMIKE

-302 AKFNI
+302 AEFNI

-328 ENISSDKLREIT
+328 ENISSDKLREIA

-350 KHLKEQEKYEELK
+350 KHLKEQMKYEELK

-377 DSARYTAKYKYDEKI
+377 DSARYTAKYKYDDKI
-392 LGKVEAIEGKVK
+392 LGKVIAVEEKVK

-415 EKIDEIEKNSISIEV
+415 EKINEIEKNSISIEA
-430 IKIKDNTLILDTFEK
+430 IKIRDNTLILDTFEK
-445 VKDEARKNI
+445 VKDEARKKI
-454 SHLRTKQ
+454 SNLREKQ

-475 NEKGKDFAFNLSSKG
+475 NEKGKDFAFNLSSQG
-490 EYLKDKRL
+490 EYLKDKKL
-498 LEKLEDKINA
+498 LTKLEDKLNA
-508 LQELRDKAGLFNF
+508 LQELRDKAGLFDFNT
-521 KEKNSI
+521 KKSIDKDIANEKLKNL
-527 NNQVKAEEIKYKEL
+527 EIKERL
-541 QDKILEI
+541 DKVEV
-548 EGKDITKELKKIEET
+548 KDITKELKKIEET
-563 FKKAMRNINRQE
+563 FKKAIRNINKQE
-575 REVSKAVA
+575 REVSKAIA
-583 FNYEKISIASKID
+583 FNFEKISIASKID

-607 VDLVKDEKTE
+607 VDLVKDEKIE
-617 IEEFSERVEKVFFQE
+617 IEEFSKRVEKVFFQE
-632 AGKNILEVQEKNIKD
+632 AGKNILEVQKRGLKD
-647 KALDKAVEELNKN
+647 KALDKAMEELNKN
-660 IDNNTQGTTSDLEE
+660 IDNNTQGTTSDIEE
-674 KLLDKNLRNIKENSF
+674 KLLDKNLRNIKENRF

-708 KEEIYKVLNKKIK
+708 KEEIYMVLNKKIK

-728 EKLRIYKEIMEN
+728 EKLRIYKEIIEN
-740 LKQPDQI
+740 SKQPDQI
-747 KEIKIQMKLTS
+747 KEIKIQMKVTS
-758 DNIKLYK
+758 DSIKLYK
-765 EIGSLADKYLIT
+765 EIGSLTDKYLMTDKIEALK
-777 EKIKAIKEQV
+777 EKAKT
-787 KSKIKGKNKG
+787 KNKSISKSIDPARKR
-797 KEPSQ
+797 KEDHV
-802 TAIRRPTRLKGMKDV
+802 RGMKDI
-817 ELNKDKRDKED
+817 ELSKKKRDKED
-828 IEGTLQNL
+828 IEGTLQSL
-836 LKAKVKEEEYER
+836 LKTKEDEYER